1 MIRNFI
7 YNPPFYAH
15 LVVWVLVGSVNTFAV
30 IPLVAISNAMWFR
43 KEEYLE
49 VVLGLLFM
57 TLLSDSRNFSLA
69 FAQTV
74 KALQV
79 VLIFGMFYLKNGSNG
94 IKTGVHTS
102 LILYLLVGI
111 ICLFQSPILFESFQ
125 KTVSYFL
132 VILVVPNLL
141 YWSYEE
147 KGNAIIRDIVFFL
160 GFLMLT
166 GFAARFLPLPF
177 IDPFLEGRFT
187 GVFGNPNGLA
197 IFGFL
202 FVMFFN
208 LAIHF
213 YPDLF
218 TRREKILLYG
228 LAALSIISSGSR
240 GALLA
245 TLAFL
250 AFRYYGYRFGL
261 AAFAVVV
268 SLIISFEFAIELIA
282 ETTVSLGLGEFFRV
296 ETLESGS
303 GRVIAIEFAW
313 ENIQKNYWLGL
324 GIGYGDYLFKEN
336 YYELA
341 MLGHQGQVHNA
352 YLNVWLDTGL
362 IGLSAFILGW
372 GNVFL
377 KALKNTKIVWG
388 VIVGVFISTNAEVWI
403 VGSLSPWM
411 ITFLCLITMLVYMAP
426 VEETVPEANP
436 ETKPEIKDFD
446 IRATL
451 LKPHAQ

>member
-102 LILYLLVGI
+102 LIFYLLVGI

-141 YWSYEE
+141 FWSYEE
-147 KGNAIIRDIVFFL
+147 KGTTIIRDIIFFL
-160 GFLMLT
+160 GFLLLI
-166 GFAARFLPLPF
+166 GFAARILPIPF
-177 IDPFLEGRFT
+177 INPIAEGRFT

-197 IFGFL
+197 IFG
-202 FVMFFN
+202 
-208 LAIHF
+208 
-213 YPDLF
+213 
-218 TRREKILLYG
+218 
-228 LAALSIISSGSR
+228 
-240 GALLA
+240 
-245 TLAFL
+245 
-250 AFRYYGYRFGL
+250 
-261 AAFAVVV
+261 
-268 SLIISFEFAIELIA
+268 
-282 ETTVSLGLGEFFRV
+282 
-296 ETLESGS
+296 
-303 GRVIAIEFAW
+303 
-313 ENIQKNYWLGL
+313 
-324 GIGYGDYLFKEN
+324 
-336 YYELA
+336 
-341 MLGHQGQVHNA
+341 
-352 YLNVWLDTGL
+352 
-362 IGLSAFILGW
+362 
-372 GNVFL
+372 
-377 KALKNTKIVWG
+377 
-388 VIVGVFISTNAEVWI
+388 
-403 VGSLSPWM
+403 
-411 ITFLCLITMLVYMAP
+411 
-426 VEETVPEANP
+426 
-436 ETKPEIKDFD
+436 
-446 IRATL
+446 
-451 LKPHAQ
+451 